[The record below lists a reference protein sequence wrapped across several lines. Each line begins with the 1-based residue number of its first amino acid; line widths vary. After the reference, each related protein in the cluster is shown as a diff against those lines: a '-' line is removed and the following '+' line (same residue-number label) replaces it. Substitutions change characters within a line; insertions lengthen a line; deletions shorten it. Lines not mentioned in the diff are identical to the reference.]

1 VPADR
6 AVYLEKAAATG
17 ETGLLA
23 VDAAEDLLVNAW
35 VQSGQGKQVFYAGL
49 PVITQDNQLA
59 AGAVTYLNGLGK
71 LGSRDT
77 TQLSLINLGPAAA
90 QCQVDVVDGDG
101 AFLRSAGTVE
111 VAALSMS
118 RFEDALGLRG
128 ATAASARISCDQPYY
143 ALAATLDSKTTE
155 VAFVNPSDAAEKAR
169 KAPASTVPNPIVFNQ
184 TGAFHLATK
193 TTPKKIL
200 RIPVPA
206 AVNATRVFAEFD
218 VIAGPWNPRLKKG
231 AHNLIFFHR
240 GRFRSNTLANI
251 NAFGPGNNKVKD
263 AQNIDLPAHYSTFL
277 QAGFV
282 FQQGQTYHI
291 SMLYNAATRG
301 VDFGIYQGGNLV
313 KGGHFDATASH
324 QILTVP
330 GTGLVA
336 EFGNYNNQGLPEVS
350 SLGWKYANFHVEISH

>member
-1 VPADR
+1 M
-6 AVYLEKAAATG
+6 AAGAG

-35 VQSGQGKQVFYAGL
+35 VQSGRGQQVFYAGL
-49 PVITQDNQLA
+49 PVISQDNQIA
-59 AGAVTYLNGLGK
+59 AGAVTYLNGLGR

-77 TQLSLINLGPAAA
+77 TQLSLINLGPTPA

-128 ATAASARISCDQPYY
+128 AAAASARISCDQPYY

-155 VAFVNPSDAAEKAR
+155 VAFVNPADTVEKAR
-169 KAPASTVPNPIVFNQ
+169 KAAATLPNPIVFNQ
-184 TGAFHLATK
+184 TGTFHLATK
-193 TTPKKIL
+193 ENAKKIL
-200 RIPVPA
+200 RVPVPA

-218 VIAGPWNPRLKKG
+218 VIAGPWNPRYKKG

-251 NAFGPGNNKVKD
+251 NAFGPNNNKVKD
-263 AQNIDLPAHYSTFL
+263 AQNLDLPARASTSVELGYEFKI
-277 QAGFV
+277 
-282 FQQGQTYHI
+282 GQIYHI
-291 SMLYNAATRG
+291 TMLYNAGARNVTFG
-301 VDFGIYQGGNLV
+301 VYQGGKLV
-313 KGGHFDATASH
+313 KTGQFIATAGSG
-324 QILTVP
+324 IVAVP
-330 GTGLVA
+330 ATGLVA

-350 SLGWKYANFHVEISH
+350 SLGWRYANFHVEITH